1 MKERRQKEI
10 LDYILTEEFTEVKKI
25 AVKFQ
30 VSEMTVRRDLAN
42 LEKSGLIKCIFGGGV
57 EKTGDQ
63 NEPSYKLR
71 MYDNSKEKEG
81 IALLADKLIRD
92 TDLIFLDAGSTCFYL
107 AKKIFNRDIIV
118 VTNWLP
124 NMIELSKGNK
134 CKIINTGG
142 EIDKKELDSIGSIAY
157 VGISNFNF
165 SKVFLGVGGI
175 TEEGITDYRMDII
188 EIKKKVI
195 QCAKEVIIV
204 ADHSKFGKIAP
215 IKISSFQ
222 NSNVNKIITSDI
234 TKIDVKILDE
244 IKKYKIKILSKLSDV
259 YEV

>member
-10 LDYILTEEFTEVKKI
+10 LDYILAEEFTEVKKI

-42 LEKSGLIKCIFGGGV
+42 LEKSGLIKCVFGGGV

-63 NEPSYKLR
+63 SEPSYKLR

-92 TDLIFLDAGSTCFYL
+92 TDLIFLDIGSTCLYL
-107 AKKIFNRDIIV
+107 AKKIINRNITV

-134 CKIINTGG
+134 CNIVNTGG
-142 EIDKKELDSIGSIAY
+142 EIDKKELNSIGIIAY
-157 VGISNFNF
+157 EGISNFHF
-165 SKVFLGVGGI
+165 TKAFIGVGGI
-175 TEEGITDYRMDII
+175 NGEGISDFRIEIT

-195 QCAKEVIIV
+195 KCANEVIIL
-204 ADHSKFGKIAP
+204 ADHSKFGKTAP
-215 IKISSFQ
+215 INVASFKSS
-222 NSNVNKIITSDI
+222 NIRKIITADI
-234 TKIDVKILDE
+234 AQIDSQL
-244 IKKYKIKILSKLSDV
+244 IKKISDLGI
-259 YEV
+259 EIIS

>member
-10 LDYILTEEFTEVKKI
+10 LDYILAEEFTEVRKI

-42 LEKSGLIKCIFGGGV
+42 LEKSGLIKCVFGGGV

-63 NEPSYKLR
+63 SEPSYKLR
-71 MYDNSKEKEG
+71 MYDNSKEKER

-92 TDLIFLDAGSTCFYL
+92 TDLIFLDIGSTCLYL
-107 AKKIFNRDIIV
+107 AKKIINRNITV

-134 CKIINTGG
+134 CNIVNTGG
-142 EIDKKELDSIGSIAY
+142 EIDKKELDSIGIIAY
-157 VGISNFNF
+157 KGISNFHF
-165 SKVFLGVGGI
+165 TKAFIGVGGI
-175 TEEGITDYRMDII
+175 NGEGISDFRIEIT

-195 QCAKEVIIV
+195 QCANEVIIL

-215 IKISSFQ
+215 INVASFKSS
-222 NSNVNKIITSDI
+222 NIRKIITADI
-234 TKIDVKILDE
+234 AQIDSQL
-244 IKKYKIKILSKLSDV
+244 IKKISDLGI
-259 YEV
+259 EIIS